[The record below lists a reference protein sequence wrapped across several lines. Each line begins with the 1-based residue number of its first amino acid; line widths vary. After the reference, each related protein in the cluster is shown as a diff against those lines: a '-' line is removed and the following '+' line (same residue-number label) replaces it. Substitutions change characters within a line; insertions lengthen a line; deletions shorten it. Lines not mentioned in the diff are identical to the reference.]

1 MSRGKVPVSH
11 LYVCA
16 ALAVILGLISS
27 FDRDVTEAITT
38 FEADPRYADP
48 ELEALRAYAEQ
59 PPQSEATTQEATT
72 EQVICIEP
80 GDNLS
85 TIFDKKDLPPREL
98 QRILASGPLAE
109 RLHTVYPG
117 HRLTFVSDEE
127 GNLVR
132 FVYSPGPLERLVFE
146 RSGEAYRGRKE
157 VEEPTRKVAFTH
169 AVIKHSLFVAG
180 QRAGLEDALIMRLKK
195 IFQWDIDFLLD
206 IRDGDEFSILFEE
219 LYLDDQRIDT
229 GEILAAQFVNQG
241 EAYRAVLYSDSAGI
255 AEFYSPDG
263 ESMRKDFLRASL
275 EFTRI
280 SSNFNLKRHHPLFNI
295 SMPHRGIDY
304 AAPVGTPVLASGDG
318 AVRIAGRTT
327 PNGNY
332 VVLRHGETFETKYL
346 HLSRIARGI
355 REGTRVEQ
363 GKIIGYVGATGY
375 ATGPHLHYEFLVNGV
390 HHDPR
395 TVELPKAKPIPAS
408 ERNRFEE
415 STAIILAQLDNQL
428 SGHQVLAAR

>member
-11 LYVCA
+11 LYVYA
-16 ALAVILGLISS
+16 AVAAILGLISS

-38 FEADPRYADP
+38 FEADPRYADA

-59 PPQSEATTQEATT
+59 PPESEATT
-72 EQVICIEP
+72 EQIICIEP
-80 GDNLS
+80 GENLS
-85 TIFDKKDLPPREL
+85 TIFKKRDLPPGEL

-109 RLHTVYPG
+109 RLHKVYPG
-117 HRLTFVSDEE
+117 HKLTFVVDEG
-127 GNLVR
+127 GNLLR

-146 RSGEAYRGRKE
+146 RSDEAYRGHKE
-157 VEEPTRKVAFTH
+157 IEEPTRKVAFKH
-169 AVIKHSLFVAG
+169 AVIKHSLFVDG
-180 QRAGLEDALIMRLKK
+180 QRAGLEDALIMRLEK
-195 IFQWDIDFLLD
+195 IFRWDIDFLLD

-219 LYLDDQRIDT
+219 LYLDDQRVDT

-241 EAYRAVLYSDSAGI
+241 ETHRAVLYSDSTGI
-255 AEFYSPDG
+255 AAFYSPQG
-263 ESMRKDFLRASL
+263 ESMRKDFLRAPL

-280 SSNFNLKRHHPLFNI
+280 SSNFNLKRHHPLFKI

-304 AAPVGTPVLASGDG
+304 AAPVGTPVLAAGDG
-318 AVRIAGRTT
+318 TVRIAGRTT

-332 VVLRHGETFETKYL
+332 LVLRHGETFETKYL

-363 GKIIGYVGATGY
+363 GKTIGYVGATGY

-390 HHDPR
+390 YHNPR
-395 TVELPKAKPIPAS
+395 TVELPKAKPIPAL
-408 ERNRFEE
+408 ERNRFED
-415 STAIILAQLDNQL
+415 STALILAQLDNHL
-428 SGHQVLAAR
+428 SGPQVLAAR

>member
-16 ALAVILGLISS
+16 AVAAILGLISS

-38 FEADPRYADP
+38 FEADPRYADA

-59 PPQSEATTQEATT
+59 PPESEATT

-80 GDNLS
+80 GENLS
-85 TIFDKKDLPPREL
+85 TIFKRRDFPPGEL

-109 RLHTVYPG
+109 RLHRVYPG
-117 HRLTFVSDEE
+117 HKLTFVMDEV
-127 GNLVR
+127 GNLLR

-157 VEEPTRKVAFTH
+157 IEEPTRKVAFKH

-180 QRAGLEDALIMRLKK
+180 QRAGLEDALVMRLEK

-219 LYLDDQRIDT
+219 LYLDDQLVDT
-229 GEILAAQFVNQG
+229 GKILAAQFVNRG
-241 EAYRAVLYSDSAGI
+241 ETHRAVLYSDSTGI
-255 AEFYSPDG
+255 AAFYSPQG
-263 ESMRKDFLRASL
+263 ESMRKDFLRAPL

-280 SSNFNLKRHHPLFNI
+280 SSNFNLKRHHPLFKI

-304 AAPVGTPVLASGDG
+304 AAPVGTAVLAAGDG
-318 AVRIAGRTT
+318 TVRIAGRTT

-332 VVLRHGETFETKYL
+332 LVLRHGETFETKYL
-346 HLSRIARGI
+346 HMSRIARGI

-363 GKIIGYVGATGY
+363 GKTIGYVGATGY

-390 HHDPR
+390 HHNPR
-395 TVELPKAKPIPAS
+395 TVELPKAKPIPAA

-415 STAIILAQLDNQL
+415 STGLILAQLENHL